1 MKKGNDKIWHQLT
14 IGQFQQLQNLGHL
27 EVFDQMKSV
36 VSISD
41 SRSINDVD
49 EMPLSVVQQRAVE
62 ILDGLKKMP
71 FTPFK
76 SNVWIGGKR
85 WKIVRMFDELKTNQ
99 MAEYFHWTRDKSS
112 VEIIANLHNIMA
124 TLMIENP
131 IFGKPQKYDGAN
143 HKHRAELVQK
153 EMKIIDAMSV
163 ANFFLVTWMEF
174 SNNIPK
180 FLETMVTKMKTEG
193 TN

>member
-1 MKKGNDKIWHQLT
+1 MKKGNDKIWHELT

-36 VSISD
+36 VSIAD
-41 SRSINDVD
+41 GVSIGDVD
-49 EMPLSVVQQRAVE
+49 EMALADVQKRAVA
-62 ILDGLKKMP
+62 IMDGLKKMP

-76 SNVWIGGKR
+76 SNVWIGDKR

-99 MAEYFHWTRDKSS
+99 MVEYFHWTREKSS

-131 IFGKPQKYDGAN
+131 IFGKIQKYDGTN
-143 HKHRAELVQK
+143 HKHRAELVQR

-163 ANFFLVTWMEF
+163 ANFFWSHGWNLQTISPDFWK
-174 SNNIPK
+174 PW
-180 FLETMVTKMKTEG
+180 
-193 TN
+193 

>member
-1 MKKGNDKIWHQLT
+1 MKKGNDKIWHELT

-41 SRSINDVD
+41 GVSIGDVD
-49 EMPLSVVQQRAVE
+49 EMPLADVQKRAVA
-62 ILDGLKKMP
+62 IMDGLKKMP

-99 MAEYFHWTRDKSS
+99 MVEYFHWTREKSS
-112 VEIIANLHNIMA
+112 GEIIANLHNIMA
-124 TLMIENP
+124 TLMVENP
-131 IFGKPQKYDGAN
+131 IFGKIQKYDGTN
-143 HKHRAELVQK
+143 HKHRAELVQR

-174 SNNIPK
+174 TNNIPG
-180 FLETMVTKMKTEG
+180 FLETMMTKMKTEG

>member
-1 MKKGNDKIWHQLT
+1 MKKGNDKIWHELT

-36 VSISD
+36 VCISD
-41 SRSINDVD
+41 GVSIGDVD
-49 EMPLSVVQQRAVE
+49 EMPLADVQKRAVA
-62 ILDGLKKMP
+62 IMDGLEKMP

-85 WKIVRMFDELKTNQ
+85 WKIIRMFDELKTNQ
-99 MAEYFHWTRDKSS
+99 MVEYFHWTREKSS
-112 VEIIANLHNIMA
+112 GEIIANLHNIMA

-131 IFGKPQKYDGAN
+131 IFGKPRKYDGTN
-143 HKHRAELVQK
+143 HKERAEMVQR

-174 SNNIPK
+174 SRNIPEY
-180 FLETMVTKMKTEG
+180 LETMRTKAKMMGNK
-193 TN
+193 